1 MQGKF
6 RQPVSG
12 FTHAAGALL
21 SIVALIV
28 MVTVDVRH
36 KTAWNIVAD
45 SIFGSSLI
53 MLYTASALYH
63 LLPLKEKGIDILR
76 QLDHTMIFILI
87 AGTYT
92 PFCLVT
98 LRGPWGWSMLTIIWG
113 LAIAGIITKLTWKS
127 APRFVRVALYLL
139 MGWLSLIMI
148 YPLSQTAPPGT
159 LFWLLIGGLFYTV
172 GAIFYALKWPNPLP
186 KILGFHEIWHLL
198 VLGGSFSHFW
208 AVFRYV

>member
-28 MVTVDVRH
+28 MVTADIRH
-36 KTAWNIVAD
+36 KTAWNIAAD

-63 LLPLKEKGIDILR
+63 LLPLQEKGINLLR

-98 LRGPWGWSMLTIIWG
+98 LRGPWGWSMLAIIWG
-113 LAIAGIITKLTWKS
+113 LAVAGIITKLIWKS
-127 APRFVRVALYLL
+127 APRFFRVALYLL

-148 YPLSQTAPPGT
+148 YPLSQTALPGT
-159 LFWLLIGGLFYTV
+159 LTWLLIGGLCYTV
-172 GAIFYALKWPNPLP
+172 GAILYALKWPNPLP
-186 KILGFHEIWHLL
+186 KIFGFHEIWHLL

>member
-127 APRFVRVALYLL
+127 TPRFVRVALYLL

-148 YPLSQTAPPGT
+148 YPLSQTALPGT
-159 LFWLLIGGLFYTV
+159 LIWLLIGGLFYTV
-172 GAIFYALKWPNPLP
+172 GAIFYALKWPNPFP

-198 VLGGSFSHFW
+198 VLCGSFSHFW
-208 AVFRYV
+208 AVFKYV

>member
-159 LFWLLIGGLFYTV
+159 LIWLLIGGLFYTV

-208 AVFRYV
+208 AVFKYV